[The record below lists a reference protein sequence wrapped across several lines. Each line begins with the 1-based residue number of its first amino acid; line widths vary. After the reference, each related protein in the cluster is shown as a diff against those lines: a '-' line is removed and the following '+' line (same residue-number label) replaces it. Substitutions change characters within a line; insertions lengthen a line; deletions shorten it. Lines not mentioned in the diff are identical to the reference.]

1 MNSTFPYV
9 LPMVSL
15 PTLPEIQVMDAGIR
29 DNYGTKT
36 TVRFIAG
43 IKDWLAEHTSGV
55 VIVEIRDINK
65 DYNMV
70 GPEQSSLFDRL
81 IKPISN
87 FYGNF
92 QHAQE
97 YNADEL
103 FEGGY
108 CDDVPV
114 ERVTFILRKDPSE
127 LISLSWHLTQREKND
142 IKRIYKNEYNTK
154 QAEKL
159 FELLNLE

>member
-15 PTLPEIQVMDAGIR
+15 PTTPEIQVMDAGIR
-29 DNYGTKT
+29 DNYGSKT

-43 IKDWLAEHTSGV
+43 IEEWLAEHTSGV
-55 VIVEIRDINK
+55 FVVEVRDISK
-65 DYNMV
+65 DYNMQN
-70 GPEQSSLFDRL
+70 PKNMSLFERML
-81 IKPISN
+81 KPVAN

-97 YNADEL
+97 FNAEEL
-103 FEGGY
+103 FEGGF
-108 CDDVPV
+108 CGDVPV
-114 ERVTFILRKDPSE
+114 DRVTFVLRKDPSE

-142 IKRIYKNEYNTK
+142 IKRIFRNEYNKAQT
-154 QAEKL
+154 QKL
-159 FELLNLE
+159 FELLNLD